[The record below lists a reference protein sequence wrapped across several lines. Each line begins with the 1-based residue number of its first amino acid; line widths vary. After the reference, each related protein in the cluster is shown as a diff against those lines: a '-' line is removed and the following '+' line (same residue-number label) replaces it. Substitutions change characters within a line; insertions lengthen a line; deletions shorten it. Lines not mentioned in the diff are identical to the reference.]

1 MKCPRCQTENP
12 EGARFCNECG
22 HRLEEVAEA
31 GKSVPAFKGE
41 RKHVTVLFSDLSG
54 YTTMSERLDP
64 EELKEVMGRI
74 FGEIAQVI
82 DKYEGFIEKFVGDA
96 VMALFGVP
104 KAHEDDPV
112 RAIRA
117 AREIHDLIEAMSPK
131 LEERIGQPL
140 TMHTGINTGLVVT
153 GEVDLKKGTHGVSG
167 DTINL
172 ASRLSTLAR
181 PGSILL
187 TKTTYKRVSQYFEF
201 EPLGKIKVKGKEK
214 PLEIYELKEKIDRL
228 RLSLGRVIYSE
239 LVGRD
244 NELNKL
250 NLQVMKAINGEG
262 SIVNIIGDPGIG
274 KSRLISELK
283 KKDEIKK
290 VTILEGRSLAIGKN
304 LSFHPIIDILKS
316 WASIREDDNEAESI
330 EKLEKVIKS
339 IYPQEVEEVFPFIAT
354 LMGMKLTGRHAQRVK
369 GIEGEALEKLIL
381 KSIREL
387 IVKAAE
393 LRPIVFILENVH
405 WSDLTTIEF
414 LESLLRL
421 ATEHRILFINVF
433 RPNYKE
439 TSDRVLETIRER
451 YDNYNTEIYLEPL
464 DKYQSELLTN
474 NLMRVR
480 VFPSAIRE
488 QIIMR
493 TEGNPFFIEEVI
505 RSFIDEG
512 IVVLEDGNFR
522 VTNKI
527 ASVIIPETI
536 QDVLMARIDKLD
548 KETKDLLKIASVIGR
563 HFFYRILAGV
573 AKDIEDID
581 SKLEYLKEAQLIRE
595 GKRMGEIEYL
605 FKHGLT
611 QEATY
616 ESILLNKRK
625 ELHLKVADAIESVF
639 QDRLHNFYG
648 ILAYHY
654 SNGENLEKAEEYL
667 IKAGEEALK
676 SSASSEAINYYQ
688 DALTLYLTKYGD
700 AADSD
705 KLVMFEKNIALAFF
719 YKGQYVNALEYFDR
733 VLNRLG
739 ERSSKNKIIIIFQL
753 ISDLLNLIKNLYLPS
768 KKARKIPGIKTNEFF
783 DLHYKRSVLLVYV
796 DNKRCFIEYLRA
808 LTMLNKF
815 DITKIENG
823 AGIWLSTSGLF
834 SWTGISFKISKKIL
848 DYTKDVNDKNDI
860 KDLLYYN
867 LFELLYNF
875 FTGNWREIKEY
886 DENLVELNLRIGAS
900 WHLLTYIAFHGFTRI
915 DQGAFKEAE
924 IIISKLSKIWQDY
937 ENENAKDYMYVLKT
951 RLLMKSRK
959 LYDAQIETDS
969 WISFLDQTERE
980 LSLFD
985 NLGLKAIIQ
994 IYLEDIDGARE
1005 SLLQGKELVLKHE
1018 RIPPYFLSNYLVGQ
1032 FLLDLYLLEQ
1042 AIISD
1047 HKLDISKYRKKAYQS
1062 GKNALKNAKKYAPN
1076 RTEILRLL
1084 GLYYWLTSSQKK
1096 AIRWWKTSIEKG
1108 EGLGARVE
1116 LSRTYMEVGKR
1127 LLEEKSRFHELNGIK
1142 AEDYLEMAQILFEEM
1157 DLQWD
1162 LDKLDKIIAYS
1173 RPSSIAI

>member
-1 MKCPRCQTENP
+1 MKCPKCQFENP
-12 EGARFCNECG
+12 EGAKFCNECG
-22 HRLEEVAEA
+22 HKLEEVAEIEKA
-31 GKSVPAFKGE
+31 VPAFKGE
-41 RKHVTVLFSDLSG
+41 RKNVTVLFSDLSG
-54 YTTMSERLDP
+54 YTAMSEKLDP
-64 EELKEVMGRI
+64 EELKEVIGRI
-74 FGEIAQVI
+74 FGEIARVV

-131 LEERIGQPL
+131 LQEKIGQPL
-140 TMHTGINTGLVVT
+140 SMHTGINTGLVVT
-153 GEVDLKKGTHGVSG
+153 GEVDIKKGTHGVSG
-167 DTINL
+167 ETINL
-172 ASRLSTLAR
+172 ASRLSNLAR

-187 TKTTYKRVSQYFEF
+187 TKTTYKRVSQYFKF
-201 EPLGKIKVKGKEK
+201 EPLGKIKVKGKER
-214 PLEIYELKEKIDRL
+214 PLEVYELKEKIDRL
-228 RLSLGRVIYSE
+228 RLGLGRVIYSE

-262 SIVNIIGDPGIG
+262 SIVNVIGEAGIG
-274 KSRLISELK
+274 KSRLIAELK

-290 VTILEGRSLAIGKN
+290 VTLLEGRALAIGKN
-304 LSFHPIIDILKS
+304 LSFHPIIDILKR
-316 WASIREDDNEAESI
+316 WASIREDDSEAESI
-330 EKLEKVIKS
+330 EKLEKAVKS

-354 LMGMKLTGRHAQRVK
+354 LMGMKLTGRHAQRLK

-393 LRPIVFILENVH
+393 LRPTVFILENLH

-421 ATEHRILFINVF
+421 AAEHGILFINVF

-439 TSDRVLETIRER
+439 TSDRLLETVRER
-451 YDNYNTEIYLEPL
+451 YDNYNTEIYLKAL
-464 DKYQSELLTN
+464 DKYQSEVLTN
-474 NLMRVR
+474 NLMKVR

-488 QIIMR
+488 QIITR

-512 IVVLEDGNFR
+512 IVVSEDGNFR

-548 KETKDLLKIASVIGR
+548 EETKNLLKVASVIGR
-563 HFFYRILAGV
+563 NFFYRILAGV
-573 AKDIEDID
+573 AKDIKDID
-581 SKLEYLKEAQLIRE
+581 KKLDYLKNVQLIRE

-611 QEATY
+611 QETTY

-625 ELHLKVADAIESVF
+625 EIHLKVAGSIESVF

-654 SNGENLEKAEEYL
+654 SNGENLDKAEEYL

-676 SSASSEAINYYQ
+676 SSASSEAINLYQ
-688 DALTLYLTKYGD
+688 EGLKLYLTKYGD

-705 KLVMFEKNIALAFF
+705 KLAMFEKNIALAFF
-719 YKGQYVNALEYFDR
+719 NKGQNANALEYFDK
-733 VLNRLG
+733 VLKRLG
-739 ERSSKNKIIIIFQL
+739 ERSSKNKIIIIFKL
-753 ISDLLNLIKNLYLPS
+753 ISDILNLIKNLYFPS
-768 KKARKIPGIKTNEFF
+768 KKTKRIPGIKTNEFF

-796 DNKRCFIEYLRA
+796 DNKKCFIEYLRA

-815 DITKIENG
+815 DIAKIENG
-823 AGIWLSTSGLF
+823 VGIWLSTSGLF

-848 DYTKDVNDKNDI
+848 DYMKDVIDKNDI

-875 FTGNWREIKEY
+875 FAGNWREIKEY
-886 DENLVELNLRIGAS
+886 DEKLVDRNLRIGAS

-915 DQGAFKEAE
+915 DQGAFKETE
-924 IIISKLSKIWQDY
+924 IIISKLSEIWQDY

-951 RLLMKSRK
+951 KLLMKSRK
-959 LYDAQIETDS
+959 LYDAQIEADS
-969 WISFLDQTERE
+969 WISFLDQTGRQ
-980 LSLFD
+980 LSLSD

-994 IYLEDIDGARE
+994 IYLEDINGAKE
-1005 SLLQGKELVLKHE
+1005 SLLQRKELVLKHK

-1047 HKLDISKYRKKAYQS
+1047 HKLDISKYRKNAYKS
-1062 GKNALKNAKKYAPN
+1062 GKNALKNSDKYALDK
-1076 RTEILRLL
+1076 TETFKLM
-1084 GLYYWLTSSQKK
+1084 GLFYWLIGRQDK
-1096 AIRWWKTSIEKG
+1096 AFNWWHNSIKEG

-1116 LSRTYMEVGKR
+1116 LARTYMEVGKR
-1127 LLEEKSRFHELNGIK
+1127 LLEEKSRFHELSGIK
-1142 AEDYLEMAQILFEEM
+1142 AEEYLEKARTLFEEM

-1162 LDKLDKIIAYS
+1162 LDELDKIIAYS
-1173 RPSSIAI
+1173 LPSSIAI